1 MKNWAIDITIEI
13 EAPTS
18 IEAWK
23 KANDIA
29 GILAEKDIDIVEV
42 SEPEQI

>member
-1 MKNWAIDITIEI
+1 MNTYAVDITVEV
-13 EAPTS
+13 EAETFT
-18 IEAWK
+18 EAWK

-29 GILAEKDIDIVEV
+29 GILAEKDIDIIEV